1 VMIKLNMENPQLV
14 EREQV

>member
-1 VMIKLNMENPQLV
+1 MIKLNMENPQLV